1 MIGQAGITLIVL
13 LVVIVLYAT
22 EKLPLTLTAILSML
36 SVYFLGVLTFAEAFS
51 GFANNAFIMVI
62 GMSFFAS
69 AFSSTGLIDL
79 IVHGLEKLFLGNKGL
94 SEKKFILLA
103 GIISAVMSMFL
114 NPMLVTTIFMNIID
128 IMAVQPNSKIT
139 RRNTT
144 FAISVASVYGSMF
157 TSISATTVILTSS
170 LLADGPH
177 GSPLGFFEP
186 AVLGIPCF
194 LVYLLF
200 YATFGCRLQENCFR
214 FTESPVAIEM
224 NSGAAEHAS
233 RPKIM
238 ITLGTLAACIGLF
251 IFSDYALGA
260 VAFAGAAVLVLT
272 KCVDLKF
279 ALSKVNWS
287 TAVLLAAS
295 IGFAKGVEV
304 SGAGLMIANFLIDLA
319 GPLASSPFGVCVLA
333 LIVSSL
339 VSNFMSN
346 SSTALILVPLFTIIA
361 QNVGAPILPVVIAAG
376 VGAGLA
382 TATPICTGHITLTT
396 AVGYRFIDYMRVGGL
411 LNLMAI
417 VASAAALYLFYF
429 I

>member
-1 MIGQAGITLIVL
+1 LTGQAGITLVVL
-13 LVVIVLYAT
+13 IAVIILYAT
-22 EKLPLTLTAILSML
+22 EKLPLALTAILSML
-36 SVYFLGVLTFAEAFS
+36 SVYFLGVLTFSEAFS
-51 GFANNAFIMVI
+51 GFANNAFIMVV

-79 IVHGLEKLFLGNKGL
+79 IIKGLEKMFVGNKGL
-94 SEKKFILLA
+94 TEKKFILLS
-103 GIISAVMSMFL
+103 GVISAVMSMFL

-128 IMAVQPNSKIT
+128 AMAVQPNSKIT

-144 FAISVASVYGSMF
+144 FAVSVASVYGSMF
-157 TSISATTVILTSS
+157 TSVSATTVILTSS

-177 GSPLGFFEP
+177 GKPLSFFEP

-200 YATFGCRLQENCFR
+200 YSTFGYRLQEKCFH
-214 FTESPVAIEM
+214 FNESTLSLEM
-224 NSGAAEHAS
+224 TAGAAENVS
-233 RPKIM
+233 RTKIA
-238 ITLGTLAACIGLF
+238 ITLGTLVVCIGLF

-287 TAVLLAAS
+287 TAILLAAS

-304 SGAGLMIANFLIDLA
+304 SGAGLLIANFLIDLA
-319 GPLASSPFGVCVLA
+319 GPLASSPFGVCVLG

-361 QNVGAPILPVVIAAG
+361 QNVGAPVLPVVIASG

-396 AVGYRFIDYMRVGGL
+396 AVGYRFIDYVRVGGL
-411 LNLMAI
+411 INVLAI
-417 VASAAALYLFYF
+417 IASAAGLYLFYF
-429 I
+429 L